1 MDLSKIKEIKSYEKV
16 IHLHE
21 CKTEK
26 ERIDLYKS
34 CNNQYLKI
42 TYPEHFITIYIY
54 VKILFVN
61 PTSISLEGPTV
72 TFINICNQVKF
83 TYYLH
88 GLEIILFSEN
98 PIISILSKEDFINQ
112 VNQIKNSY
120 INF

>member
-1 MDLSKIKEIKSYEKV
+1 MDLSKIKEIKSYEKF
-16 IHLHE
+16 IHG

-26 ERIDLYKS
+26 DLIDLYKS
-34 CNNQYLKI
+34 CNKQYLKI
-42 TYPEHFITIYIY
+42 TYPENFITIYTY

-61 PTSISLEGPTV
+61 PTSISIEGPTV
-72 TFINICNQVKF
+72 TFINTCNQLKF
-83 TYYLH
+83 TYDLH
-88 GLEIILFSEN
+88 GVEIVLFSEN